1 MRGFSDAFAEYRWR
15 QKLVS
20 DICLDQ
26 HWGLLSDT
34 TKEDARQAEAI
45 LAERLRRRD
54 SQALATLYYRYGK
67 LAYTVIVTIVRDSG
81 IAEDLVQETFLQV
94 WNRINSFDP
103 ARGALRPWVLKVA
116 RNRAIDYLRSADG
129 KMSARAVNLH
139 GNERLPSISGDEAAL
154 FISDKT
160 RLEAAF
166 KKLTPNQ
173 QQVIQL
179 AYYEGLSQS
188 EMAGC
193 MNQPL
198 GTVKTW
204 VRAALIAMR
213 DQMA

>member
-1 MRGFSDAFAEYRWR
+1 MSD
-15 QKLVS
+15 S
-20 DICLDQ
+20 ICLDQ
-26 HWGLLSDT
+26 HWGLLNDT
-34 TKEDARQAEAI
+34 VKEDARQAEAI

-54 SQALATLYYRYGK
+54 SQALGTLYDHYGK

-94 WNRINSFDP
+94 WNRISSFDP
-103 ARGALRPWVLKVA
+103 ERGALRPWVLKVA

-154 FISDKT
+154 FINDRT

-173 QQVIQL
+173 LQVIQL

-188 EMAGC
+188 EMAERMG
-193 MNQPL
+193 QPL

-204 VRAALIAMR
+204 VRAALIALR